1 MIEKSTFETLE
12 VAGINSALRA
22 LRLPHNGKRRSETLF
37 CIDDIIHNADG
48 SVSYSFLTE
57 GTIDPKDLKLMQN
70 LQQSGDQHAK
80 VLRGIVA
87 WVEIDAPIYFWWDL
101 ETYGVGH
108 QRLCSASTMH
118 TECKNIFG
126 EELQKAKGNI
136 PFGRM
141 IKKVDYFS
149 YQTLRRIAYQR
160 HNHRLPEFH
169 QMIEWMHTLPF
180 AEELIFHGLSKE
192 NGDPQLPTNK

>member
-1 MIEKSTFETLE
+1 MKKSTFETLE
-12 VAGINSALRA
+12 VAGLYSACRA
-22 LRLPHNGKRRSETLF
+22 LRLPHNGEPKSKGMFIYHHTESDE
-37 CIDDIIHNADG
+37 C
-48 SVSYSFLTE
+48 VSYALHTN
-57 GTIDPKDLKLMQN
+57 GQVHNKDIKLMQN

-101 ETYGVGH
+101 ETYGIGH

-118 TECKNIFG
+118 NECKGLYG
-126 EELQKAKGNI
+126 EDLQEAKGNI
-136 PFGRM
+136 LFGKM
-141 IKKVDYFS
+141 IKKIDYFS

-169 QMIEWMHTLPF
+169 QMIEWMHTLPL
-180 AEELIFHGLSKE
+180 AEELIFYGLSKE
-192 NGDPQLPTNK
+192 NGDPQLPN

>member
-1 MIEKSTFETLE
+1 MIQKSTFETLE
-12 VAGINSALRA
+12 VAGLNAATRA
-22 LRLPHNGKRRSETLF
+22 LRLPHNGAQRGEHKSSMTAFMDERG
-37 CIDDIIHNADG
+37 NG
-48 SVSYSFLTE
+48 NYSFRT
-57 GTIDPKDLKLMQN
+57 GGWIDARDIRLMQN

-80 VLRGIVA
+80 VLRGIIA

-101 ETYGVGH
+101 ETYIVGH
-108 QRLCSASTMH
+108 QRLSSASTMH
-118 TECKNIFG
+118 NECKGLFG
-126 EELQKAKGNI
+126 EKLQQVKGAI
-136 PFGRM
+136 PFGKM
-141 IKKVDYFS
+141 LKKVDYFS

-192 NGDPQLPTNK
+192 NGDPQLPQSK